1 MLHDEK
7 ELLVRKLRCA
17 ELLGQ
22 LPDGTFDADE
32 PDRVSPARFVTS
44 LLQRQ
49 WFVLIPFL
57 ISLFFFSLCDLR
69 YPVSGEARAKPHE
82 LAGQTAER

>member
-1 MLHDEK
+1 MLQDEK

-22 LPDGTFDADE
+22 LPDGTFDATE
-32 PDRVSPARFVTS
+32 PDRVSPVRFVATPLQQQWLI
-44 LLQRQ
+44 LL
-49 WFVLIPFL
+49 PFL
-57 ISLFFFSLCDLR
+57 ISLFFFFLYDLR
-69 YPVSGEARAKPHE
+69 YPVSGEARAKSQE